1 MMKQLLCTL
10 ISLLSFSL
18 AFAGEGDQF
27 VNVNAGFLF
36 NSTLNASIGYE
47 QELPYGNA
55 VELYGEIGNH
65 FHSEDGKYYKDTF
78 WKDYYWDGGLLY
90 KQAIKRF
97 KNSILRF
104 RIGPQF
110 GSHKGDY
117 FFGSEGGFEY
127 NYIFQNG
134 VQFSVIQKNQVNF
147 LHGDTFRNGL
157 MIGFKIPL

>member
-55 VELYGEIGNH
+55 KIHFGKTTIGMEGCSINRLLSGLKTPYFAFGLAHNLVHTKEIISLELK
-65 FHSEDGKYYKDTF
+65 EDLNTTISSKMAYSF
-78 WKDYYWDGGLLY
+78 L
-90 KQAIKRF
+90 
-97 KNSILRF
+97 SF
-104 RIGPQF
+104 R
-110 GSHKGDY
+110 KT
-117 FFGSEGGFEY
+117 
-127 NYIFQNG
+127 
-134 VQFSVIQKNQVNF
+134 K
-147 LHGDTFRNGL
+147 
-157 MIGFKIPL
+157 

>member
-78 WKDYYWDGGLLY
+78 WKDYYWDV
-90 KQAIKRF
+90 
-97 KNSILRF
+97 
-104 RIGPQF
+104 GPQF

-117 FFGSEGGFEY
+117 FFGAEGGFEY

>member
-55 VELYGEIGNH
+55 VELYGEI
-65 FHSEDGKYYKDTF
+65 
-78 WKDYYWDGGLLY
+78 
-90 KQAIKRF
+90 
-97 KNSILRF
+97 
-104 RIGPQF
+104 
-110 GSHKGDY
+110 
-117 FFGSEGGFEY
+117 
-127 NYIFQNG
+127 
-134 VQFSVIQKNQVNF
+134 
-147 LHGDTFRNGL
+147 
-157 MIGFKIPL
+157 